1 MCPVFLKKYVSHN
14 SREFGDRSRC
24 HMLKSRNK
32 IDQPRNQCTE
42 VQRFLCPYVFNYN
55 EEVLS
60 QGKNK
65 SGRNWMYRTVIPW
78 QKVNRQAER
87 CLAVVTSSVI
97 VCEFL
102 SVFFF
107 YFTSQKFFLEQR
119 VEDRIPLNIRGKMNM
134 KAAL

>member
-1 MCPVFLKKYVSHN
+1 
-14 SREFGDRSRC
+14 
-24 HMLKSRNK
+24 
-32 IDQPRNQCTE
+32 
-42 VQRFLCPYVFNYN
+42 
-55 EEVLS
+55 
-60 QGKNK
+60 
-65 SGRNWMYRTVIPW
+65 MYRTVIPW

-87 CLAVVTSSVI
+87 CLAVVTSSVT